1 MSTIPSFDAIQQEIA
16 NILDIPDEEL
26 TDEQRLAVEDYLNEL
41 GEQKAQKVDSFA
53 QFVRLETARAASMK
67 DEAKRLAA
75 RAKAAENRLS
85 YLKARYLGIMHSNG
99 LRKVQGNAYTLSVRE
114 SKAVVVPEDLSG
126 LDEIF
131 LRRKEIVEADK
142 AVIKEALANGQSIPG
157 CELRTNYSL
166 QIK

>member
-1 MSTIPSFDAIQQEIA
+1 MPTFANIQEEIR

-26 TDEQRLAVEDYLNEL
+26 TDEQKTLVEDYLNEL
-41 GEQKAQKVDSFA
+41 GQQEASKVDGFA
-53 QFVRLETARAASMK
+53 QFILLE
-67 DEAKRLAA
+67 AA
-75 RAKAAENRLS
+75 RAKAMKDEARRLTSRAKTAENRIA
-85 YLKARYLGIMHSNG
+85 YLKSRYLDIMSGNG
-99 LRKVQGNAYTLSVRE
+99 LKKVQGDAYTLSVRE
-114 SKAVVVPEDLSG
+114 SKAVVVPADLSG

-131 LRRKEIVEADK
+131 LRRKEMVEADK

>member
-1 MSTIPSFDAIQQEIA
+1 MPTFKDIQDEIR

-26 TDEQRLAVEDYLNEL
+26 TDEQRAAVEDYLNEL
-41 GEQKAQKVDSFA
+41 GQQEASKVDGFA
-53 QFVRLETARAASMK
+53 QFVRLEEARAKAMK
-67 DEAKRLAA
+67 EEAKRLTS
-75 RAKAAENRLS
+75 RAKTAEGRLS
-85 YLKARYLGIMHSNG
+85 YLKAQYLGIMHSNG

-114 SKAVVVPEDLSG
+114 SKAVVVPEDPSG

-142 AVIKEALANGQSIPG
+142 AVIKEALAAGQSIPG

-166 QIK
+166 QIR